1 MANDEYIIY
10 KYIVRGDEQD
20 LVDCKKRSWCWCTAH
35 QGSFLCQLHQDLNA
49 IGIRLS
55 ISYTCLTFWVLEP
68 PQLLKVGERR
78 LVYLKG
84 NTSTITIIPRNLVS
98 NRFKCAPL
106 DWKNPHRL
114 HTERPKPGGR
124 LAQSS
129 SANQEDG
136 DLCWSCW
143 RHPCSSIALVSAAA
157 SQQLQ
162 IWMSLCQCLL
172 LRPNI
177 LFTLLRCTSSSCVWV
192 WLLGWWQSWLGT
204 PL

>member
-1 MANDEYIIY
+1 MKILYINILFEGMNR
-10 KYIVRGDEQD
+10 ILWTVRRGLDVDAQLIKGT
-20 LVDCKKRSWCWCTAH
+20 LVFFVST
-35 QGSFLCQLHQDLNA
+35 
-49 IGIRLS
+49 LS

-78 LVYLKG
+78 PVYLKG
-84 NTSTITIIPRNLVS
+84 NTLTITIIPRNLVS
-98 NRFKCAPL
+98 NRFKCALL
-106 DWKNPHRL
+106 DWKTPHRL

-162 IWMSLCQCLL
+162 LWMSLCQCLL

-177 LFTLLRCTSSSCVWV
+177 LFTLLRRTSSSCVWV